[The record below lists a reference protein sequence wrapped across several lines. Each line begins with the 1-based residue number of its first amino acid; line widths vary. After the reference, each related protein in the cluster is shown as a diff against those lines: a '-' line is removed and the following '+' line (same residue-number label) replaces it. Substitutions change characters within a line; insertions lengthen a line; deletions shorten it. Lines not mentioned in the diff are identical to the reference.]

1 MRTDTISPYQRC
13 STQVALRRMISR
25 TRERNKKTEKQEK
38 WRGET
43 YRDGN
48 AVFELGEGWFRAE
61 GALGEEGRPG
71 GRRQPE
77 LRGWPGALRALRALQ
92 RLQLLHPPPQRAEKA
107 KGSPINL
114 IGDETLVRIARVSGR
129 KRRKTRYRE
138 KVSIDVGKPAR
149 DNYSVR
155 YVEVEKHKWALP
167 QVT

>member
-107 KGSPINL
+107 KESPINL

-129 KRRKTRYRE
+129 KRRRTRYLSKKYRSMWE
-138 KVSIDVGKPAR
+138 NLFETIIACGTSKLKNINRLYRK
-149 DNYSVR
+149 
-155 YVEVEKHKWALP
+155 
-167 QVT
+167 